1 MTLSRGSGHRRHR
14 SGSGRAVKTAKVFRQ
29 VWRRRGAPRDRVALR
44 PQFYVLAGWL
54 VVVFLLGGGARG
66 DIASLEYLRPA
77 SILVLGYGLW
87 HLKAEQLRTNRVAF
101 ALAAAWVLLLV
112 VQLLP
117 LPPGIWQ
124 ALPGREIVRDI
135 ELAAGLGDTWR
146 PLSMVP
152 YATRNALWA
161 TAVPLAVL
169 VLGVQLDPAERVRLL
184 PVVLVLG
191 AVSAAIAILQL
202 SGDPFGRF
210 YFYRIT
216 NNGTAVGLFANRN
229 HQAIFLAM
237 LFPMML
243 AWLRM
248 RRRGGGVQAPVA
260 ATWFGA
266 ANAIAGAAILIT
278 LVLITG
284 SRSGFLLAVLTIVA
298 APLLVAAPASE
309 GRERQSRNRVLTW
322 LLLAVMA
329 AIAFLT
335 VLSGRGLAVERLLGL
350 ESADELRLQIVP
362 TLFAMIGHYAPWGTG
377 VGTFEQVY
385 KLHEPAA
392 LLGPA
397 YVNHAHNDWLEIA
410 LTGGVPALAIVAVAC
425 VAFARAFMHSMKD
438 EGMDAASRIPARL
451 GVLIVLVLGLASL
464 ADYPLRVPSLACVAV
479 LAVLWAGAKAP
490 RPPIET
496 LPEN

>member
-1 MTLSRGSGHRRHR
+1 M
-14 SGSGRAVKTAKVFRQ
+14 KTARVFRQ
-29 VWRRRGAPRDRVALR
+29 VWRRRGAPRDRVALP

-66 DIASLEYLRPA
+66 DIASLAYLRPA

-87 HLKAEQLRTNRVAF
+87 HLTAEQLRANRVLF
-101 ALAAAWVLLLV
+101 GLAAAWVLLLL

-124 ALPGREIVRDI
+124 ALPGRDIVRDI
-135 ELAAGLGDTWR
+135 GLAAGLGDTWR

-152 YATRNALWA
+152 HATRNALWSA
-161 TAVPLAVL
+161 AAPLAVL
-169 VLGVQLDPAERVRLL
+169 VLGVQLTPAERARLL

-191 AVSAAIAILQL
+191 AVSAAVAILQL
-202 SGDPFGRF
+202 SGDPFGRL

-237 LFPMML
+237 LFPMAL
-243 AWLRM
+243 AWLRI
-248 RRRGGGVQAPVA
+248 RRRGPAA
-260 ATWFGA
+260 ATWFST
-266 ANAIAGAAILIT
+266 ANTTAGAAILIV

-284 SRSGFLLAVLTIVA
+284 SRSGFLLAVLAIVA
-298 APLLVAAPASE
+298 APLIVAGPARE
-309 GRERQSRNRVLTW
+309 DRERQGRNRALTL
-322 LLLAVMA
+322 LLLAVIA
-329 AIAFLT
+329 AIALLT
-335 VLSGRGLAVERLLGL
+335 VFSGRGLALDRLLGL
-350 ESADELRLQIVP
+350 DSADELRLQIAP

-377 VGTFEQVY
+377 IGTFEQVY
-385 KLHEPAA
+385 KLHEPAD

-410 LTGGVPALAIVAVAC
+410 LTGGVPALALVAIGC
-425 VAFARAFMHSMKD
+425 VALARTFLHAMKG
-438 EGMDAASRIPARL
+438 EGMDAATRMLARL
-451 GVLIVLVLGLASL
+451 GVLILLVLGLASL
-464 ADYPLRVPSLACVAV
+464 ADYPLRVPSLACVAA
-479 LAVLWAGAKAP
+479 LAVLWAAAKVP
-490 RPPIET
+490 PPPIET